1 MVPNGWEVVP
11 IWHPLGFKQKSSVWM
26 GFGPPTP
33 VQCQVGQ
40 MMIQSSRILFKLG
53 GKRTANYWKLS
64 SSLARRTTK
73 QHVIR
78 QCRPREHRRNMFCWE
93 ICEVSVVFENQN
105 CLPES
110 LNQSR
115 YHFWDLLRYQQVEH
129 QSLSGWCCHFVESM
143 AGEGS
148 MTLYCY
154 TKKHQEAI
162 KYLKDLSSDQNP
174 GYLMYIGDYTN
185 QFYGDYNML
194 L

>member
-40 MMIQSSRILFKLG
+40 MMIQPSRILFKLG

-64 SSLARRTTK
+64 SSLARRKTK
-73 QHVIR
+73 QHVDNVDLVNIEETCFFGR
-78 QCRPREHRRNMFCWE
+78 FCA
-93 ICEVSVVFENQN
+93 VSVVFENQN

-115 YHFWDLLRYQQVEH
+115 YHFWDISKLNTRVYLDDAVTLWRAWPEKDPWRCTAIPKSIKKPWNILKIWAATKIPVI
-129 QSLSGWCCHFVESM
+129 WC
-143 AGEGS
+143 
-148 MTLYCY
+148 
-154 TKKHQEAI
+154 I
-162 KYLKDLSSDQNP
+162 
-174 GYLMYIGDYTN
+174 
-185 QFYGDYNML
+185 
-194 L
+194 

>member
-40 MMIQSSRILFKLG
+40 MMIQPSRILFKLG

-93 ICEVSVVFENQN
+93 ILRSKCRFWKSKLPSRKFESVT
-105 CLPES
+105 LS
-110 LNQSR
+110 
-115 YHFWDLLRYQQVEH
+115 LLRSFEISASWTPEFIWMMLSLCGEHGRRRIHDVVLLYQKASRSH
-129 QSLSGWCCHFVESM
+129 KIS
-143 AGEGS
+143 
-148 MTLYCY
+148 
-154 TKKHQEAI
+154 
-162 KYLKDLSSDQNP
+162 
-174 GYLMYIGDYTN
+174 
-185 QFYGDYNML
+185 
-194 L
+194 